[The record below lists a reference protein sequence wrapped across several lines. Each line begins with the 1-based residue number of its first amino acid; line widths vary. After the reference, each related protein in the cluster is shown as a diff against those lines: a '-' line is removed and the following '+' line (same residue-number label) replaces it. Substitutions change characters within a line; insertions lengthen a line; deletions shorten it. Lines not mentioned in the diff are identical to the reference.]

1 MSIHEHIREFA
12 QAAKIASAQI
22 ACATTEKK
30 NQALLNVARLLIE
43 KKEAIILANS
53 KDLEN
58 AQKKNLDAPMVD
70 RLRLQEKTING
81 MIEGLHQIIA
91 LPDPVGEV
99 TDLAYRPSGI
109 QVGKMSAPLGVIGMI
124 YESRPNVTIDAAA
137 LCLKSG
143 NACIL
148 RGGSEAFHSN
158 MALAAIIKQGLTES
172 GLSDDIVQIIDNTD
186 RESVSAMLALPEFID
201 VIIPRGGKEL
211 IKRIMNEAK
220 MPVIKHLDGN
230 CHVYVDQDPDE
241 EMAIK
246 IIINA
251 KTHRN
256 GTCNTLETLLVH
268 QDCASHFL
276 PNLKKHLQEKGV
288 EIRGCERTIEILG
301 KDTILATELDWE
313 TEYLD
318 AILAIK
324 IVENLDQAII
334 HINHYGSHHTD
345 SIITNNYAHSQRFL
359 REIDSS
365 SVMINASTRFADG
378 FEYGLGAEMGI
389 STDKFHVRG
398 PVGLKG
404 LTSQKW
410 IVLGSGQ
417 IRI

>member
-1 MSIHEHIREFA
+1 MTIQDHIYQIA
-12 QAAKIASAQI
+12 QSAKKASAQI
-22 ACATTEKK
+22 ACASTETK
-30 NQALLNVARLLIE
+30 NQALLNIANLLIE
-43 KKEAIILANS
+43 KKEDIILANS
-53 KDLEN
+53 KDLIN
-58 AQKKNLDAPMVD
+58 AEQKNLDAPMVE
-70 RLRLQEKTING
+70 RLRLQEKTINS
-81 MIEGLHQIIA
+81 MVEGLHQIIS
-91 LPDPVGEV
+91 LPDPVGEI

-158 MALAAIIKQGLTES
+158 MALSTLIKQGLKEA
-172 GLSDDIVQIIDNTD
+172 GLSENVVQIIDNTD
-186 RESVSAMLALPEFID
+186 RESVSAMLSLPEFID

-211 IKRIMNEAK
+211 IKRIMSEAK

-230 CHVYVDQDPDE
+230 CHIYVDQDADT
-241 EMAIK
+241 EMAVNVIL
-246 IIINA
+246 NA

-268 QDCASHFL
+268 QDRAADFL
-276 PNLKKHLQEKGV
+276 PILKTQLEQKGV
-288 EIRGCERTIEILG
+288 ELRGCEKTVAILG
-301 KDTILATELDWE
+301 KGTILATEQDWE
-313 TEYLD
+313 TEYLA

-324 IVENLDQAII
+324 VLDSLDEAIE

-345 SIITNNYAHSQRFL
+345 SIITNNYAHAQRFL